1 MNSKR
6 YPTQNYVPIN
16 PENNFYGRERSL
28 DSTLKK
34 MTFDKIVADPYYHFQ
49 NCYVTNFDLINNECR
64 GDPLSNS
71 REHYETIYKK
81 KLYDEIKSEDLRY
94 HFLSAAIR
102 SERNDVNF
110 EKSIFKEHFDRDALE
125 KKLEKKG
132 IFLSLMKRKAY
143 LKKKQNEECKSL
155 TDDCKSLTDD
165 CKSLKF

>member
-6 YPTQNYVPIN
+6 YPTQNYVPHN
-16 PENNFYGRERSL
+16 TENNFYGRERDL

-34 MTFDKIVADPYYHFQ
+34 MTFGKIVTDPDYHFQ
-49 NCYVTNFDLINNECR
+49 NCYVTNFDLIHHECR

-81 KLYDEIKSEDLRY
+81 KLNDEIKSEDLRY
-94 HFLSAAIR
+94 RFLSAAIR
-102 SERNDVNF
+102 SERKDVDF
-110 EKSIFKEHFDRDALE
+110 EKGIFREHFDRDTLE
-125 KKLEKKG
+125 KELEKKG
-132 IFLSLMKRKAY
+132 IFLSSMKRRAY
-143 LKKKQNEECKSL
+143 LRKKK